1 MSEEEVQIALVD
13 WFKLQYP
20 KAAKKLHHS
29 PNEGKHKVQY
39 RVKQKKMGVS
49 SGFSDLIL
57 VQRRGGFTGLAIELK
72 ADKGPR
78 PTADQFDWLDSFAEE
93 GWFATWA
100 KGYAA
105 AQSTI
110 KAYMALPRDKVSE
123 IERGAHGDK

>member
-1 MSEEEVQIALVD
+1 MTEEQIQIALVE
-13 WFKLQYP
+13 WFQLQYP

-29 PNEGKHKVQY
+29 PNEGQHKVQY

-72 ADKGPR
+72 ADKGPK

-110 KAYMALPRDKVSE
+110 KSYMALPLTPKEHVLK
-123 IERGAHGDK
+123 GPQ